1 MSQRTTIIRG
11 RIFNERLMTS
21 TCVVERITGKA
32 LDPVTLRNVDTKQL
46 LYGDPTDPTNLEV
59 GKCKIRIAAASAG
72 IQERE
77 PIGQQVAMQ
86 ERVLSLPVAGTEL
99 VRKNDIVTILTNPDD
114 PGLVGHTFR
123 IKGFGTQ
130 TSATARRFSV
140 EEAS

>member
-21 TCVVERITGKA
+21 TCIIER
-32 LDPVTLRNVDTKQL
+32 VTSKSLNPASLRNEDSKQL
-46 LYGDPTDPTNLEV
+46 IYGDPDNPTDLEK

-77 PIGQQVAMQ
+77 PIGQQIAMQ

-114 PGLVGHTFR
+114 EGLVGHTFR